1 MALYGRVFIE
11 NLQRVCPERVILLA
25 SQRYAAHPEIQE
37 LHIDNVLVKNLV
49 YCKVCK
55 KLIATNKKGLY
66 NIGRHSLTHGLNSP
80 FSKSTRSFLQPS
92 EDTRSDPKV
101 VISGFSGPTSGLRA
115 KLGNQPHD
123 PKMPKN
129 EGNKRS
135 YSESESSNDDELVI
149 KKINDY
155 HFDEDDNKVADV
167 IFEGRKYETRI
178 PFEDVEKY
186 NKNNKKVRYDITDPH
201 VAHYISDIIAVE
213 KFSKKMRKKQE
224 RKVERETRIAN
235 RASREYK
242 RKRH

>member
-11 NLQRVCPERVILLA
+11 NLQRICPERVTLVS
-25 SQRYAAHPEIQE
+25 SQRYGAHPEIQE
-37 LHIDNVLVKNLV
+37 LLIDNEVVKNLV

-66 NIGRHSLTHGLNSP
+66 NIVRHSLTHGLSTPISN
-80 FSKSTRSFLQPS
+80 STRSFLHPY
-92 EDTRSDPKV
+92 EDTTTDPKV
-101 VISGFSGPTSGLRA
+101 VITGLTGPTTGVRA
-115 KLGNQPHD
+115 RLVDQPD
-123 PKMPKN
+123 EPKMPQN
-129 EGNKRS
+129 ERKHRR
-135 YSESESSNDDELVI
+135 YSESEWSNDDELVI
-149 KKINDY
+149 KRINDY
-155 HFDEDDNKVADV
+155 HFDEDGNKVAGV
-167 IFEGRKYETRI
+167 VFEGRKYETRI